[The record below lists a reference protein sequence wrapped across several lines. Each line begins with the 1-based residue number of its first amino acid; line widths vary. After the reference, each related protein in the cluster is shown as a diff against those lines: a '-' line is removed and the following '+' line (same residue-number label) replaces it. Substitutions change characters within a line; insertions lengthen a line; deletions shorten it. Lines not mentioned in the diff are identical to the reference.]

1 MQGQELHAKRGH
13 MSELPTQT
21 GQPVS
26 RRTVMHAAGA
36 SAAALAAGRL
46 ASISRTTRSAA
57 RPAAKAPAL
66 TPHQLAGQRVIY
78 SYTGLAVP
86 DSLLEQISAGLAGGV
101 IFYGSNISSLS
112 QITAAISKLEKAR
125 LASPVKTPLL
135 LMTDQE
141 GGEVRRLPGAPV
153 LSEKRIGESKHP
165 ETEASEAG
173 EGAGKL
179 LRSVGMNVNLAP
191 VLDVFRKPGDFDDQ
205 FQRSYSSNPHVC
217 AECGQAFITAQ
228 QKTGVAATSKHFP
241 GLGAATASEDTD
253 VEPVTLNVSL
263 NDLRNIDELPYHSA
277 IAAKVKL
284 VMVSWAVYP
293 ALGSKQPAG
302 ISTDIVQGELRDRLH
317 FTGVTITDALEAGA
331 LERFGSTAKRAVL
344 AAEAGMDVIMC
355 ASQDVSQGEQAVAS
369 LASAYGKKLPE
380 AQFQAAV
387 NRILALRKTLP

>member
-1 MQGQELHAKRGH
+1 MTEDR
-13 MSELPTQT
+13 TQAP

-36 SAAALAAGRL
+36 SAAALAVGGL
-46 ASISRTTRSAA
+46 ASVSRTTGSHA

-78 SYTGLAVP
+78 SYLGPIVP
-86 DSLLEQISAGLAGGV
+86 DSLLEQIRAGLAGGV
-101 IFYGSNISSLS
+101 IFYTDNIPGLG
-112 QITAAISKLEKAR
+112 QIAASISELEKAR

-141 GGEVRRLPGAPV
+141 GGLVRRLPGAPV
-153 LSEKRIGESKHP
+153 LSEKQIGESKHP
-165 ETEASEAG
+165 ATEASEAG

-191 VLDVFRKPGDFDDQ
+191 VLDVYRKPGDFDDQ
-205 FQRSYSSNPHVC
+205 FQRSYSENPHVC

-253 VEPVTLNVSL
+253 AEPVTLDVSL
-263 NDLRNIDELPYHSA
+263 NDLRTIDELPFRSA

-284 VMVSWAVYP
+284 VMVSWALYP
-293 ALGSKQPAG
+293 ALDRKYPAG
-302 ISTDIVQGELRDRLH
+302 LSSRIVQGELRDRLH
-317 FTGVTITDALEAGA
+317 FAGVTITDALEAGA
-331 LERFGSTAKRAVL
+331 LEHFGTTADRSLL
-344 AAEAGMDVIMC
+344 AAQAGMDLIMC
-355 ASQDVSQGEQAVAS
+355 ASQDVSQGQAAVAA
-369 LASAYGKKLPE
+369 LAGAYEDKKLSQ
-380 AQFQAAV
+380 AQFVAAV

>member
-1 MQGQELHAKRGH
+1 MTENQTQAAGH
-13 MSELPTQT
+13 
-21 GQPVS
+21 PVS

-36 SAAALAAGRL
+36 SAAALAVGGL
-46 ASISRTTRSAA
+46 ASNSRVADSEA
-57 RPAAKAPAL
+57 RRATKATAL

-78 SYTGLAVP
+78 SYLGLTVP
-86 DSLLEQISAGLAGGV
+86 DSLLQQIRAGLAGGV
-101 IFYGSNISSLS
+101 IFYGDNISSLS
-112 QITAAISKLEKAR
+112 QIAASISELEKAR
-125 LASPVKTPLL
+125 LDSPVKTPLL

-153 LSEKRIGESKHP
+153 LSEKQIGESRHP
-165 ETEASEAG
+165 VTEASEAG

-205 FQRSYSSNPHVC
+205 FQRSYSDNPHVC

-253 VEPVTLNVSL
+253 VEPVTLDVSL
-263 NDLRNIDELPYHSA
+263 NDLRTIDELPYHSA

-284 VMVSWAVYP
+284 VMVSWALYP
-293 ALGSKQPAG
+293 ALDRKYPAG
-302 ISTDIVQGELRDRLH
+302 LSSRIVQGELRDRLR
-317 FTGVTITDALEAGA
+317 FPGVTITDALEAGA
-331 LERFGSTAKRAVL
+331 LEHFGSTAERSVL
-344 AAEAGMDVIMC
+344 AAQAGMDLIMC

-369 LASAYGKKLPE
+369 LASAYEDKKLSQ
-380 AQFQAAV
+380 AQFVDAV

>member
-1 MQGQELHAKRGH
+1 MTEDRTETA
-13 MSELPTQT
+13 

-36 SAAALAAGRL
+36 SAAALAVGGLAGV
-46 ASISRTTRSAA
+46 SRMTRSGA

-66 TPHQLAGQRVIY
+66 TPRQLAGQRVIY
-78 SYTGLAVP
+78 SYLGLTVP
-86 DSLLEQISAGLAGGV
+86 DSLLDQIRAGLAGGV
-101 IFYGSNISSLS
+101 IFYGDNISSLS
-112 QITAAISKLEKAR
+112 QVAGSIRELEKAR

-153 LSEKRIGESKHP
+153 LSEKQIGESKHP
-165 ETEASEAG
+165 VTAASEAG

-191 VLDVFRKPGDFDDQ
+191 VLDVYRKAGDFDDQ
-205 FQRSYSSNPHVC
+205 FQRSYSMNPHVC

-228 QKTGVAATSKHFP
+228 QRTGVAATSKHFP

-253 VEPVTLNVSL
+253 VEPVTLDVSL
-263 NDLRNIDELPYHSA
+263 DDLRAIDELPFHSA

-284 VMVSWAVYP
+284 VMVSWALYP
-293 ALGSKQPAG
+293 ALDAKYPAG
-302 ISTDIVQGELRDRLH
+302 LSSRIVQGELRDRLG

-331 LERFGSTAKRAVL
+331 LEHFGSTANRSVL
-344 AAEAGMDVIMC
+344 AARAGMDLIMC
-355 ASQDVSQGEQAVAS
+355 ASQDVSQGEQAVSS
-369 LASAYGKKLPE
+369 LATAYEDKKLPQ
-380 AQFQAAV
+380 AQFLDAV
-387 NRILALRKTLP
+387 NRILALRKALP

>member
-1 MQGQELHAKRGH
+1 
-13 MSELPTQT
+13 MSEDRSQIA

-36 SAAALAAGRL
+36 ALAVGGLAGTSGIAGSPVR
-46 ASISRTTRSAA
+46 R
-57 RPAAKAPAL
+57 AAKAPAL

-78 SYTGLAVP
+78 SYLGLTVP
-86 DSLLEQISAGLAGGV
+86 DSLLAQIRAGLAGGV
-101 IFYGSNISSLS
+101 IFYGDNISSLS
-112 QITAAISKLEKAR
+112 QIAAAIGELEKAR

-153 LSEKRIGESKHP
+153 LSEKQIGESKHP
-165 ETEASEAG
+165 ATEASEAG

-191 VLDVFRKPGDFDDQ
+191 VLDVFRKAGDFDDQ
-205 FQRSYSSNPHVC
+205 FQRSYSGNPHVC

-228 QKTGVAATSKHFP
+228 QKIGVAATSKHFP

-253 VEPVTLNVSL
+253 VEPVTLDVSL
-263 NDLRNIDELPYHSA
+263 NNLRNIDELPYHSA

-284 VMVSWAVYP
+284 VMVSWALYP
-293 ALGSKQPAG
+293 ALDRKYPAG
-302 ISTDIVQGELRDRLH
+302 LSSRIVQGELRDRLG
-317 FTGVTITDALEAGA
+317 FAGVTITDALEAGA
-331 LERFGSTAKRAVL
+331 LEHFGSTAERAML
-344 AAEAGMDVIMC
+344 AAQAGMDVIMC

-369 LASAYGKKLPE
+369 LASAYEDKKLNQ
-380 AQFQAAV
+380 AQFNDAV